1 MKKILLCFLFLVALA
16 GCNKIIINE
25 IDLDEFIETINIPTL
40 ITNNI
45 DLPDSYQLNN
55 QEIIAIWT
63 SSNRNIINDKGEV
76 TPTIYDEDISLH
88 LLLTYGAFEAEK
100 TFNVTVVGY
109 GVDKLLNDALATIVL
124 PLSTKENISL
134 PYNVIYLS
142 KTLELS
148 WSSNKPSILSP
159 KGKVTAQEN
168 DTVVIL
174 TCLTIFE
181 GKEATRDFEITVKG
195 LTSAE
200 KLALVFEEASP
211 PSYTTSDLILPTSF
225 AFSLTGTWSSSHPD
239 IISDNG
245 IINPLI
251 NGNHTVTLTLTLN
264 TNDRRTYEVIVSKLN
279 HMVIDQ
285 AFLGRKDN
293 LEINNKELVL
303 SSNALSGEYNSG
315 IINTLEF
322 SSAVASWAATS
333 SKYAT
338 VELEIQFLVG
348 STWSKYFSYGKWG
361 QGLQN
366 KVFDTSDS
374 IAKLNDDIITILNN
388 KKASAIR
395 FKATLRRDNLS
406 VESPRLA
413 LLACAL
419 EIPGYSYPV
428 NTTDLPRE
436 VDYNVPKLYQHVV
449 PTIGGS
455 ICSPTSSTMLLKYK
469 GHDFK
474 AYDTYEHRYIANIVK
489 EYNSGI
495 FGNWVYNTVGI
506 SSFGE
511 ISYVARMYS
520 AEELVYH
527 LATVGPVS
535 ASIKGTFIGE
545 LGGRYTTNGHL
556 IVVRGYRYVGN
567 QLYFLINDPNL
578 SSMYDEVRRDN
589 FLAFWRNI
597 VYVIL

>member
-495 FGNWVYNTVGI
+495 FGNWVYNTVWI
-506 SSFGE
+506 SSFVE